1 MDPGTGNLDA
11 SSRGENGDRL
21 DSWKRI
27 AGYLKR
33 DVSTVQRWERRES
46 MPVHRHLH
54 DRQGSVFA
62 FRSELDAW
70 WQGRR
75 ADLAGDERAASDE
88 VTQPAGGGTTT
99 IAATRLRA
107 RRTGLWALVVALPA
121 LAAIGWYAVQS
132 DLFWR
137 SPLADA
143 KFTPVTDFS
152 GDHESAAISRDG
164 KHLAFIAERE
174 GKVDAWLSAI
184 NSGRYRNLTNGE
196 AGELINPATRTLGFS
211 ADSQSVFVWTRHSEG
226 SHPAEVSILSAPVS
240 GGPLQPYLAGAAEL
254 DSSHDGKRIVYHTTA
269 PGDPLFVR
277 DLSAPPGTADRRIYV
292 APDGVHCHFPI
303 WSSDDA
309 WIYFVRGVPP
319 EEWDIWRVRAS
330 GADLE
335 RITAHNSRVAYPVLL
350 DARTLLYLADDAQRD
365 GPWLYAMDVVH
376 RVPHQISLGVETYT
390 SLSASADGLHLAV
403 TVANRRTSIWRMK
416 LDNGVNAAV
425 AAPELVSPNG
435 SSARFAGQGIVYV
448 AESANGQ
455 RLWKSENNS
464 RSEIWNAAPGRI
476 AGAPAV
482 SVDRRRIA
490 VPVEEAGRS
499 KLYVMDADGSHAHVV
514 ADSLELRG
522 NPDWAPDG
530 LSVVISALHDGKPN
544 LTRVFLDGAAPIS
557 FTSEYSID
565 PVWSPDGK
573 FVVYTGSDVGTN
585 FPLRAAAADGHPY
598 PLPGIMLSRGARRI
612 SFLSNSQALAILTGG
627 IGHKNLGLLD
637 LQTGAQLTL
646 AEVPPGFNIR
656 DFDVSG
662 DGSELVF
669 ERVEGNSYAA
679 LIER

>member
-11 SSRGENGDRL
+11 ARRGENGDRL

-27 AGYLKR
+27 AAYLKR

-54 DRQGSVFA
+54 DKQGSVFA
-62 FRSELDAW
+62 FQSELDAW

-75 ADLAGDERAASDE
+75 DDLAGDERAVSDE
-88 VTQPAGGGTTT
+88 TAVPAGRETG
-99 IAATRLRA
+99 AVSPTRLLA
-107 RRTGLWALVVALPA
+107 HGPWLFALIVALPT
-121 LAAIGWYAVQS
+121 LVAIVWYAVES

-143 KFTPVTDFS
+143 KFTPIADFS
-152 GDHESAAISRDG
+152 GDQEAAAISRDG
-164 KHLAFIAERE
+164 KYLAFIAEHE
-174 GKVDAWLSAI
+174 GKFDAWLSAI

-211 ADSQSVFVWTRHSEG
+211 ADSLSVFVWTRHSEG
-226 SHPAEVSILSAPVS
+226 SRPAEVSILSVPVS

-277 DLSAPPGTADRRIYV
+277 DLSAPPGTADHRIYA
-292 APDGVHCHFPI
+292 APDGVHCHFPV
-303 WSSDDA
+303 WSPDDA
-309 WIYFVRGVPP
+309 WIYFARGVPP
-319 EEWDIWRVRAS
+319 DEWDIWRVRAS
-330 GADLE
+330 GADPE

-350 DARTLLYLADDAQRD
+350 DDRTLLYLAFDAQRA
-365 GPWLYAMDVVH
+365 GPWLYAMDVMH
-376 RVPHQISLGVETYT
+376 RVPHRISLGVETYT
-390 SLSASADGLHLAV
+390 SLAASADGRHLAA
-403 TVANRRTSIWRMK
+403 TVANPRTSIWRMK
-416 LDNGVNAAV
+416 LDNAAT
-425 AAPELVSPNG
+425 AAGAEPELVSPNG

-448 AESANGQ
+448 AESATGQ

-490 VPVEEAGRS
+490 VPAEEAGRS
-499 KLYVMDADGSHAHVV
+499 RLFVMDADGSHARIV

-530 LSVVISALHDGKPN
+530 RSLVISALRDGKPG
-544 LTRVFLDGAAPIS
+544 LTRVFLDGAAPVS
-557 FTSEYSID
+557 LTSEYSID
-565 PVWSPDGK
+565 PAWSPDGT
-573 FVVYTGSDVGTN
+573 FVAYTGSDVGTT

-612 SFLSNSQALAILTGG
+612 SFLSNSQSLAILTGG
-627 IGHKNLGLLD
+627 IGHKSLSLVD
-637 LQTGAQLTL
+637 LQTGAQRTL
-646 AEVPPGFNIR
+646 AELPPGFNIR
-656 DFDVSG
+656 DFDISD

>member
-1 MDPGTGNLDA
+1 MDPGNGNLDA
-11 SSRGENGDRL
+11 SSRGESEDRL

-27 AGYLKR
+27 AAYLKR

-54 DRQGSVFA
+54 DKQGSVFA

-70 WQGRR
+70 WQSRR
-75 ADLAGDERAASDE
+75 HDLCGDERAASDE
-88 VTQPAGGGTTT
+88 AAQPSGGETAA
-99 IAATRLRA
+99 IAAPRLRA
-107 RRTGLWALVVALPA
+107 RGPGLWALVVALPA
-121 LAAIGWYAVQS
+121 LAAIAWYAVQS

-143 KFTPVTDFS
+143 KFTPVTDFP
-152 GDHESAAISRDG
+152 GDQEAAAISRDG

-196 AGELINPATRTLGFS
+196 VGELINPATRTLGFS
-211 ADSQSVFVWTRHSEG
+211 ADSQSVFVWTRRSEG
-226 SHPAEVSILSAPVS
+226 SRLAEVSILSAPVG

-254 DSSHDGKRIVYHTTA
+254 DSSHDGTRIIYHTTA

-277 DLSAPPGTADRRIYV
+277 DLSAPPGTADRRIYA
-292 APDGVHCHFPI
+292 APDGVHCHFPV
-303 WSSDDA
+303 WSPDDA
-309 WIYFVRGVPP
+309 WIYFARGVPP
-319 EEWDIWRVRAS
+319 DEWDIWRVRAS

-335 RITAHNSRVAYPVLL
+335 RITAHDSRVAYPVLL
-350 DARTLLYLADDAQRD
+350 DDRTLLYLADDAQRA
-365 GPWLYAMDVVH
+365 GPWLYGMDVMH
-376 RVPHQISLGVETYT
+376 RVPHRISLGVETYT
-390 SLSASADGLHLAV
+390 SLAASADGLHLAA
-403 TVANRRTSIWRMK
+403 TVANPRTSIWRMK
-416 LDNGVNAAV
+416 LDNGANATA

-435 SSARFAGQGIVYV
+435 TSARFAGHVIVYV

-482 SVDRRRIA
+482 SPDRRHIA

-499 KLYVMDADGSHAHVV
+499 KLYVMDAGGSNARVV
-514 ADSLELRG
+514 ADTLELRG
-522 NPDWAPDG
+522 NPDWARDG
-530 LSVVISALHDGKPN
+530 RSIVISALHDGKPN
-544 LTRVFLDGAAPIS
+544 LTRVFLDGAVPIS

-565 PVWSPDGK
+565 PAWSPDGQ
-573 FVVYTGSDVGTN
+573 FVVYTGSDVGTT

-612 SFLSNSQALAILTGG
+612 SFLPNSQALAILTGG
-627 IGHKNLGLLD
+627 IGHKNLSLLD
-637 LQTGAQLTL
+637 LQTGAQSTL
-646 AEVPPGFNIR
+646 AELPPGFNIR
-656 DFDVSG
+656 DFDISD
-662 DGSELVF
+662 DGSQLIF
-669 ERVEGNSYAA
+669 ERVEGNSYVA

>member
-1 MDPGTGNLDA
+1 LDPGTGNLDA
-11 SSRGENGDRL
+11 STRGENEDRL

-27 AGYLKR
+27 AVYLKR

-54 DRQGSVFA
+54 DKQGSVFA

-75 ADLAGDERAASDE
+75 DDLAGDERAAPDE
-88 VTQPAGGGTTT
+88 AAQPAGGETG
-99 IAATRLRA
+99 AVGATRLRA
-107 RRTGLWALVVALPA
+107 RRAGLLALMLALPA

-132 DLFWR
+132 DLLWR

-152 GDHESAAISRDG
+152 GDHEAAAISRDG
-164 KHLAFIAERE
+164 KHLAFIAERD

-184 NSGRYRNLTNGE
+184 NSGSYRNLTNGD

-226 SHPAEVSILSAPVS
+226 SRPAEVSILSAPVS
-240 GGPLQPYLAGAAEL
+240 GGSLRPYLAGAAEL

-269 PGDPLFVR
+269 PGDPMFVR
-277 DLSAPPGTADRRIYV
+277 DLSAPPGTVDHRIYA

-303 WSSDDA
+303 WSPDDA
-309 WIYFVRGVPP
+309 YIYFVRGVPP
-319 EEWDIWRVRAS
+319 DEWDIWRVRAS

-390 SLSASADGLHLAV
+390 SLAASADGLHLAA

-416 LDNGVNAAV
+416 LDTDASAAAAV
-425 AAPELVSPNG
+425 PELVSPNG
-435 SSARFAGQGIVYV
+435 SSARFAGHGIVYV

-455 RLWKSENNS
+455 RLWKSEAHS

-482 SVDRRRIA
+482 SADRRRIA

-499 KLYVMDADGSHAHVV
+499 KLYVMDADGSHARVV

-530 LSVVISALHDGKPN
+530 RSIVISALHDGKPN
-544 LTRVFLDGAAPIS
+544 LTRVFLDGAAPTS
-557 FTSEYSID
+557 LTSEYSID
-565 PVWSPDGK
+565 PAWSPDGQ
-573 FVVYTGSDVGTN
+573 FVLYTGSDVGTT

-612 SFLSNSQALAILTGG
+612 SFLPSSQALAILTGG
-627 IGHKNLGLLD
+627 IGHKNLSLLD
-637 LQTGAQLTL
+637 LQTGAQRTL
-646 AEVPPGFNIR
+646 AELPPGFNIR
-656 DFDVSG
+656 DFDISA
-662 DGSELVF
+662 DGSELMF
-669 ERVEGNSYAA
+669 ERVEGNSFAA

>member
-1 MDPGTGNLDA
+1 MDPGTGNLDTSA
-11 SSRGENGDRL
+11 RSENEDRL

-27 AGYLKR
+27 AAYLKR

-54 DRQGSVFA
+54 DKQGSVFA

-75 ADLAGDERAASDE
+75 DDLAGDEHAALDE
-88 VTQPAGGGTTT
+88 AAQPAGSETAAVT
-99 IAATRLRA
+99 ATRFRA
-107 RRTGLWALVVALPA
+107 RGPVFLALIVALPA
-121 LAAIGWYAVQS
+121 LAAMGWYTVQS

-137 SPLADA
+137 SPLAEA

-152 GDHESAAISRDG
+152 GDLEAAAISRDG

-184 NSGRYRNLTNGE
+184 NSGQYRNLTNGE
-196 AGELINPATRTLGFS
+196 GGERINPATRTLGFS
-211 ADSQSVFVWTRHSEG
+211 ADSQSVFVWTRHSQG
-226 SHPAEVSILSAPVS
+226 SRPAEVSILSAPIS

-254 DSSHDGKRIVYHTTA
+254 DSSHNGKRIVYHTTA

-277 DLSAPPGTADRRIYV
+277 DLSAPPGTVDRRIYA

-303 WSSDDA
+303 WSPDDA
-309 WIYFVRGVPP
+309 YIYFARGVPP
-319 EEWDIWRVRAS
+319 DEWDIWRVRAS
-330 GADLE
+330 GGDPE
-335 RITAHNSRVAYPVLL
+335 RITTHNSRVAYPVLL
-350 DARTLLYLADDAQRD
+350 DDRTLLYLAGDQEGA

-390 SLSASADGLHLAV
+390 SLAASADGMHLAA
-403 TVANRRTSIWRMK
+403 TVANPRTSIWRMK
-416 LDNGVNAAV
+416 LGDGVNTAA

-435 SSARFAGQGIVYV
+435 SSSRFSGQGIVYV

-455 RLWKSENNS
+455 RLWKSENHS

-476 AGAPAV
+476 AGAPAL
-482 SVDRRRIA
+482 SSDRRRIA

-499 KLYVMDADGSHAHVV
+499 KLYVMDADGSHARVV

-522 NPDWAPDG
+522 NPEWAPDG
-530 LSVVISALHDGKPN
+530 RSVVISALHDGKPS
-544 LTRVFLDGAAPIS
+544 LTRVFLDGTAPIS

-565 PVWSPDGK
+565 PAWSPDGK
-573 FVVYTGSDVGTN
+573 FVVYTGSDVGTT

-598 PLPGIMLSRGARRI
+598 PLPGIMLSRGARRV
-612 SFLSNSQALAILTGG
+612 SFLPNSQAMAILTGG
-627 IGHKNLGLLD
+627 IGHKSLSLLD
-637 LQTGAQLTL
+637 LQTGAQRTLTEL
-646 AEVPPGFNIR
+646 PPGFNIR
-656 DFDVSG
+656 DFDISP
-662 DGSELVF
+662 DGSELLF